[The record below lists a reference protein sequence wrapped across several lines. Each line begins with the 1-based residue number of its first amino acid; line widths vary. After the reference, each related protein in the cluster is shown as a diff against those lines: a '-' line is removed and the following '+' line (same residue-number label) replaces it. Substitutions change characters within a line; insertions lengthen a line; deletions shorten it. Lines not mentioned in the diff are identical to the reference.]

1 MNNRIEI
8 STVIPCYNSESSITI
23 LIESLIEEFETLGLN
38 YEIIL
43 IDDTSI
49 DNTLEVIKELK
60 IKLPTKN
67 LRVFKSQNNFGQV
80 TSTLFGVSKS
90 TGNYILT
97 IDDDLQH
104 DPREFKNMYK
114 TILNNDLDAVIA
126 FWDADETYLR
136 NITSSIFNFI
146 SNLIRFKSIKYRNTA
161 FRLLNGNLKEPF
173 LNYFI
178 DKRWI
183 DVRFIT
189 KKIGQIKTLHNKP
202 HGRQFMKTNHRVK
215 IATLY
220 LLFDT
225 FLIEIFL
232 LLFALLL
239 SNNFLLFTILL
250 ILFKLISKNRLK
262 NNRKNLFF
270 KSDNYVLQENNVN
283 E

>member
-49 DNTLEVIKELK
+49 DNTLEVIKELMIK
-60 IKLPTKN
+60 IPSKN
-67 LRVFKSQNNFGQV
+67 LKVFKSQNNYGQV

-104 DPREFKNMYK
+104 DPKEFENMYK
-114 TILNNDLDAVIA
+114 TILNNDLDAVVA
-126 FWDADETYLR
+126 FWDADETFLR

-146 SNLIRFKSIKYRNTA
+146 SNLIRLKSIKYRNTA
-161 FRLLNGNLKEPF
+161 FRLLNGNLKESF

-183 DVRFIT
+183 DIRFIT
-189 KKIGQIKTLHNKP
+189 KKIGQIKTSHNKP
-202 HGRQFMKTNHRVK
+202 HGRKFMKMNHRVK

-225 FLIEIFL
+225 FLIEVFL

-239 SNNFLLFTILL
+239 SNNFLFFAILL

>member
-1 MNNRIEI
+1 M
-8 STVIPCYNSESSITI
+8 
-23 LIESLIEEFETLGLN
+23 
-38 YEIIL
+38 
-43 IDDTSI
+43 
-49 DNTLEVIKELK
+49 
-60 IKLPTKN
+60 
-67 LRVFKSQNNFGQV
+67 FKSQNNFGQV

-114 TILNNDLDAVIA
+114 PILNNDLDAVIA

-189 KKIGQIKTLHNKP
+189 KKIGQIKFLEKNKFWP
-202 HGRQFMKTNHRVK
+202 KKFC
-215 IATLY
+215 L
-220 LLFDT
+220 
-225 FLIEIFL
+225 
-232 LLFALLL
+232 
-239 SNNFLLFTILL
+239 NFFW
-250 ILFKLISKNRLK
+250 FKLIFVR
-262 NNRKNLFF
+262 R
-270 KSDNYVLQENNVN
+270 VN
-283 E
+283 QIWLSPRPPFLWP